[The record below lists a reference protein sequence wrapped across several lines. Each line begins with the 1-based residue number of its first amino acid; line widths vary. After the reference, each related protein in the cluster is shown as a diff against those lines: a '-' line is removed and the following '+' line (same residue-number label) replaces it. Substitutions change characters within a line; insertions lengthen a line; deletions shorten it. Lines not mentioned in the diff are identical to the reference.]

1 MLRSPAGVHN
11 AMCSVVLSR
20 RIVLSASGVCWEAR
34 YEPTLGIY
42 HLPKLIDPEK
52 FIPAA
57 NLSEIWATEAQQQAF
72 ASYFAEHY
80 GWDGSWETVKSF

>member
-1 MLRSPAGVHN
+1 MCSTTGSHN
-11 AMCSVVLSR
+11 AMCSVASPW

-57 NLSEIWATEAQQQAF
+57 NLSEIWATVEQQKAF
-72 ASYFAEHY
+72 ASYFAEY
-80 GWDGSWETVKSF
+80 YDWSGSWKN